1 MIQLKVLNACN
12 NIRIGLC
19 FSCVLHQD
27 NLLFKWFYYY
37 LQQSWPPK
45 DHRTKPILEIH
56 PSKPQ
61 LSYRPVKHQIDYDSE
76 LFMAILYQR
85 KYSSKKSSLSQ
96 NITYYYIA
104 VKVFIWFWRAVKQN
118 RMTTTPRDR
127 EMRYIHVQVYLHRS
141 KFDIS

>member
-104 VKVFIWFWRAVKQN
+104 
-118 RMTTTPRDR
+118 
-127 EMRYIHVQVYLHRS
+127 
-141 KFDIS
+141 DISFYMILKNSQTKSHDHNPKRSRDEVHTCTSIFT